1 MMRGRG
7 RRIGRDEERPRRRG
21 AADLSPSAPSFEA
34 SLVGRDSQ
42 WRTLMGV
49 WDAVTRDAGRVVVIE
64 GEAGGGEAR
73 LAGDFSRWGRPPGA
87 PGPRGGGRDAPT
99 RTPGG
104 PLLGGPR
111 GGRAAPRL
119 AGAARRRA

>member
-1 MMRGRG
+1 MLELV
-7 RRIGRDEERPRRRG
+7 RRIEREAERPRRRG

-64 GEAGGGEAR
+64 GEAGGGETR
-73 LAGDFSRWGRPPGA
+73 PPEDSLRGGRPPGR
-87 PGPRGGGRDAPT
+87 PGRRGAGDAP
-99 RTPGG
+99 P
-104 PLLGGPR
+104 P
-111 GGRAAPRL
+111 AAP
-119 AGAARRRA
+119 